1 MKAMILAAG
10 LGTRLRPLTEK
21 VSKALI
27 PVVNIPV
34 LTRNI
39 EYLRS
44 FGINEIIINSHYLSR
59 QILDLLKSGVF
70 NKTELK
76 VKVEPEILGTGGGI
90 ANCRDFLDEE
100 TFVVINSDII
110 TDINLS
116 EVFEKH
122 EKSKKIVTMVLHD
135 MEPFNQILVDH
146 TGKIVKIHKKSGG
159 NLLAFTGI
167 HVMEPEIFAHI
178 PDSGYSDII
187 HEYRSLI
194 ASGIQIN
201 SFLATGHI
209 WHDIGTIDSY
219 MKANKEL
226 LEIEQQKISIGTD
239 SSIDSSVEFKK
250 WAVIGNNT
258 VLEKNTVIDSSI
270 IWDNVIIGEG
280 VTVKDSVITS
290 GKRVTRDLMGEIY

>member
-10 LGTRLRPLTEK
+10 LGTRLRHLTEK
-21 VSKALI
+21 IPKALI

-39 EYLRS
+39 DYLRS

-59 QILDLLKSGVF
+59 QILDFVSTCKY

-100 TFVVINSDII
+100 TFVVINSDIT
-110 TDINLS
+110 TDINLND
-116 EVFEKH
+116 VFEKH

-135 MEPFNQILVDH
+135 MKPFNQILVDH
-146 TGKIVKIHKKSGG
+146 TGKIVKIHKKRGI

-167 HVMEPEIFAHI
+167 HVMEPEIFDHI

-194 ASGIQIN
+194 ASGIHIH

-209 WHDIGTIDSY
+209 WHDIGTIESY
-219 MKANKEL
+219 IKANKEL
-226 LEIEQQKISIGTD
+226 LEMKKQKISVGTD
-239 SSIDSSVEFKK
+239 TSIDPSVEFKK
-250 WAVIGNNT
+250 WAVIGNDT
-258 VLEKNTVIDSSI
+258 VLEKNTVIESSI
-270 IWDNVIIGEG
+270 VWDSVIIGGG
-280 VTVKDSVITS
+280 VAVKDSVVTS
-290 GKRVTRDLMGEIY
+290 GKRVTRDLIGEIY